1 MRELRVYVEMFPA
14 MMLGV
19 LIKPEPVIFNSPFTL
34 MVLRLMVDGKELAG
48 RPFIVLSVMDEIE
61 ADTPLMV
68 FVVIVLVLIVL
79 VLTAVALSL
88 PALISRS
95 PVLSAIPESTSA
107 PCLASITPTPIRFP
121 PIMTMLLKDAMP
133 FTFIVPPPV

>member
-1 MRELRVYVEMFPA
+1 MYVEMFPA

-48 RPFIVLSVMDEIE
+48 RPFIVLSVMAEIE

-88 PALISRS
+88 PVLICRS
-95 PVLSAIPESTSA
+95 PVLSAIPKSTIA
-107 PCLASITPTPIRFP
+107 PCLASRTPRPIRFP
-121 PIMTMLLKDAMP
+121 PTMTMLLKDALP
-133 FTFIVPPPV
+133 VTFIVPPPV